1 MAEPFLRISDDGQ
14 SVLFAVT
21 SRQEL
26 LPTRELLVEQLHSLG
41 ADSFYIYEKAID
53 SALAGCVKDTDPD
66 LSSPSVEPIVIAE
79 KRDASLVVKADP
91 DYMRAS
97 ITVIAPFGGAPLSGS
112 DVLEALKQNRIVK
125 GIRKTQLQQLLE
137 RAQLLA
143 PGEKLTLPIAFGR
156 LPEHGR
162 DARFEPLVE
171 DASHRI
177 LKPQQGEDGKVDM
190 LDLGELITVKA
201 GQPLMKRI
209 PATEGVAGFTVQG
222 KALPAK
228 PGKDSEFQVGSGTM
242 VSAHDSNLLLAEQSG
257 IPVRKG
263 RGMQVDEALTLKGVN
278 VATGHIHF
286 DGSILITGDVTPGMR
301 VSATGNITV
310 AGFVELAELKA
321 GGDISIIKGIIGR
334 KQHDAKLA
342 CTIEA
347 KGNVTSKFAQF
358 AEITCGQNAHFTLHV
373 LHCVIHAEGE
383 VIVMD
388 QFKRQG
394 TLSGGITEA
403 GYSIRT
409 VNLGALAGIPTVVN
423 AFTKFAYL
431 QQQVQNKHRDYQTE
445 LANVEKI
452 RQAQLKLLK
461 LPQHKRPAELTE
473 RIQLAAEQHKSQI
486 LSLEVD
492 YQQLRDE
499 YEELRNRVTI
509 TALNRL
515 YSGVQSQ
522 LEKEKLLI
530 DQEHGPSKLHISQQV
545 FQCSPL

>member
-1 MAEPFLRISDDGQ
+1 
-14 SVLFAVT
+14 
-21 SRQEL
+21 
-26 LPTRELLVEQLHSLG
+26 
-41 ADSFYIYEKAID
+41 
-53 SALAGCVKDTDPD
+53 
-66 LSSPSVEPIVIAE
+66 
-79 KRDASLVVKADP
+79 
-91 DYMRAS
+91 
-97 ITVIAPFGGAPLSGS
+97 
-112 DVLEALKQNRIVK
+112 
-125 GIRKTQLQQLLE
+125 
-137 RAQLLA
+137 
-143 PGEKLTLPIAFGR
+143 
-156 LPEHGR
+156 
-162 DARFEPLVE
+162 
-171 DASHRI
+171 
-177 LKPQQGEDGKVDM
+177 
-190 LDLGELITVKA
+190 
-201 GQPLMKRI
+201 
-209 PATEGVAGFTVQG
+209 
-222 KALPAK
+222 
-228 PGKDSEFQVGSGTM
+228 
-242 VSAHDSNLLLAEQSG
+242 
-257 IPVRKG
+257 
-263 RGMQVDEALTLKGVN
+263 
-278 VATGHIHF
+278 
-286 DGSILITGDVTPGMR
+286 
-301 VSATGNITV
+301 
-310 AGFVELAELKA
+310 
-321 GGDISIIKGIIGR
+321 
-334 KQHDAKLA
+334 
-342 CTIEA
+342 
-347 KGNVTSKFAQF
+347 
-358 AEITCGQNAHFTLHV
+358 
-373 LHCVIHAEGE
+373 
-383 VIVMD
+383 MD